1 MGLALR
7 PKLLI
12 LDEPT
17 QGLSEHEIAGFC
29 ALVKEIAR
37 EATILLIEHNMDVV
51 MELAHRITVMSDG
64 ALLAE
69 GSPDEIMANADVQR
83 AYLGT

>member
-17 QGLSEHEIAGFC
+17 QGLSDPEIDGFC
-29 ALVKEIAR
+29 ALVRRIAAG
-37 EATILLIEHNMDVV
+37 ATILLIEHNMDVV
-51 MELAHRITVMSDG
+51 MALADRITVLTRG
-64 ALLAE
+64 RILAE
-69 GSPDEIMANADVQR
+69 GTPGEIRANAEVQA

>member
-17 QGLSEHEIAGFC
+17 QGLALSEIDGFK
-29 ALVKEIAR
+29 ALVR
-37 EATILLIEHNMDVV
+37 DD
-51 MELAHRITVMSDG
+51 RRRPPPCS
-64 ALLAE
+64 
-69 GSPDEIMANADVQR
+69 
-83 AYLGT
+83 